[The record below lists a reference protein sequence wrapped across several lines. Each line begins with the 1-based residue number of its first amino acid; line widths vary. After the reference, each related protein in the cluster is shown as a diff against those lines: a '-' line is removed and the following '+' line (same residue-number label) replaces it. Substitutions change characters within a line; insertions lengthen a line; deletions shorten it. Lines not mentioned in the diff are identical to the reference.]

1 MVEEV
6 LAGVVEVVEM
16 LVAEVVLVGVVV
28 VVVVVVVVAVVVVGA
43 AVKMIVHPPFPKS
56 TSLQWMHPNLRQHK
70 S

>member
-16 LVAEVVLVGVVV
+16 LVAEVVLVGV

>member
-16 LVAEVVLVGVVV
+16 LVAEVVLVG
-28 VVVVVVVVAVVVVGA
+28 VVVVVAVVVVGA